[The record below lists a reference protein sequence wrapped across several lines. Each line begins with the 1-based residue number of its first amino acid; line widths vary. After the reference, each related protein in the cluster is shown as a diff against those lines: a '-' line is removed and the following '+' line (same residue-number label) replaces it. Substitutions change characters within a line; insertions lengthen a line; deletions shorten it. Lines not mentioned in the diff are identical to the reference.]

1 MDGSMSLWAR
11 MWAKSPQGA
20 IPNGLIL
27 TWSSNP
33 FDEGIHG
40 LFASLKGLYK

>member
-11 MWAKSPQGA
+11 MWARSPQGA
-20 IPNGLIL
+20 SPNGLIL
-27 TWSSNP
+27 KSSNP
-33 FDEGIHG
+33 FDEMAYD